1 MFSRFCLRAALLMA
15 ILSSVTSFSAN
26 TKSVKEAKLGQ
37 FAAEH
42 NLITNKANA
51 PVITE
56 PAPGQ
61 FAAEQVLLSTVS
73 HATKVPPTAKS
84 TKEAKETKETKDA
97 KSAETAPLGL
107 FAAKQIRHIATHFP
121 GRMAGSPAELLA
133 ADYLK
138 QQFASMGYLSNTRSF
153 NAQYLYTKNDTSED
167 WHKVIVTSVI
177 AAQKGKQ
184 DKQIII
190 MAHFDTY
197 TPQGDHEVHNNL
209 GGLTLQGVDDNAS
222 GVGVMLELAQQMK
235 DIPTTYRL
243 RFLATSGEELKSLG
257 AKNYL
262 RRMTQEERKN
272 TLLVINLDNLITG
285 DQLYFHSGRNTTP
298 EVARITRD
306 RALEIAQHYGIAAAI
321 NPGSKKYP
329 KGTGCCSDHTVFD
342 DANIPVLAVEA
353 TNWSLGD
360 KDGYQQRA
368 ISPQFPQGVT
378 WHRPQYDN
386 LQYLENN
393 LPGRIEQRSHDSVQI
408 LLPLIKELAQAQPAT
423 DKEKDRKKK

>member
-1 MFSRFCLRAALLMA
+1 MFSRFCLRAALLLT
-15 ILSSVTSFSAN
+15 ILGSVTNVAAS
-26 TKSVKEAKLGQ
+26 TQPVKEAKLGQ
-37 FAAEH
+37 FAAEQS
-42 NLITNKANA
+42 LITNHASA
-51 PVITE
+51 PAITE

-61 FAAEQVLLSTVS
+61 FAAEQMLLSTVS
-73 HATKVPPTAKS
+73 HAAKATKKAKK
-84 TKEAKETKETKDA
+84 TKEAKA
-97 KSAETAPLGL
+97 AETAPLGL
-107 FAAKQIRHIATHFP
+107 FAAKQIRYIATHFP

-133 ADYLK
+133 ADYLQ

-153 NAQYLYTKNDTSED
+153 NARYLYTNKDTSED
-167 WHKVIVTSVI
+167 WHNITVTSVI
-177 AAQKGKQ
+177 AAQKSKR

-209 GGLTLQGVDDNAS
+209 GGLTLQGVDDNTS

-235 DIPTTYRL
+235 DIPTAHRL
-243 RFLATSGEELKSLG
+243 RFLATSGEELNSLG

-285 DQLYFHSGRNTTP
+285 DRLYFHSGRNTAP
-298 EVARITRD
+298 EVAKITRD
-306 RALEIAQHYGIAAAI
+306 RALEIAQRYGITAAI
-321 NPGSKKYP
+321 NPGSEKYP

-342 DANIPVLAVEA
+342 DAKIPVLAVEA

-368 ISPQFPQGVT
+368 VSPQFPQGVT

-393 LPGRIEQRSHDSVQI
+393 LPGRIDQRSRDSVQI

-423 DKEKDRKKK
+423 RQEKNSKEK